1 MKRIISILILLMFVS
16 KLVHAQ
22 QERLETNEFLYWHTN
37 TTINYDD
44 FKKPVDSIGI
54 ILCEKYKT
62 KSLSNV
68 QIHSILDY
76 PKKAKKIQT
85 LKVKAYFAP
94 SFCKECS
101 MLVQK
106 DSSELKMAQM
116 YFDIAEYCSR
126 RARQIVKQLDSLH
139 PGTDFVA
146 ALFPEIVDNMYKMMG
161 EMFGAFGSQVKNE
174 KNQEAFKKWR
184 NDCDKLLAETK
195 DFATKREECIRFINK
210 VPYSTE
216 YKESY
221 AVYGKDIN

>member
-1 MKRIISILILLMFVS
+1 MFVS
-16 KLVHAQ
+16 QLVHAQ
-22 QERLETNEFLYWHTN
+22 QERLETNEFVYWQTN

-54 ILCEKYKT
+54 KLCEQYKT

-126 RARQIVKQLDSLH
+126 RARQNINILDSLN
-139 PGTDFVA
+139 PDSA
-146 ALFPEIVDNMYKMMG
+146 IEIFSKFMP
-161 EMFGAFGSQVKNE
+161 
-174 KNQEAFKKWR
+174 R
-184 NDCDKLLAETK
+184 NSNA
-195 DFATKREECIRFINK
+195 
-210 VPYSTE
+210 
-216 YKESY
+216 
-221 AVYGKDIN
+221 